1 MQNLIIGTAGHIDHG
16 KTSLIEALT
25 GYFGDETK
33 EEKERGI
40 TIDLSY
46 SNMQRESKNISFI
59 DVPGHEKLVKN
70 MVSGAFSFDAAL
82 IVIAAN
88 DGIMPQTIEHI
99 KVLNIVGLKQIIIAL
114 NKSDLADSNTLEQR
128 AEEIEEFFK
137 EYPNFEYKIIPTSIY
152 DEDSIENLK
161 EELFSLPPKEPT
173 KDAFFRY
180 YIDRIFSPKG
190 IGTVTTGTVLNGEV
204 KIGDKLN
211 IAELNK
217 PTTVKA
223 IQIHAKEHANAHSH
237 QRVALNL
244 DINYKKLQK
253 GYLLCSKGYFRGFNS
268 VDVAV
273 ESLSDTLPK
282 HGSEIVFVCGAKR
295 LNGNIYYY
303 PESNFAQIKFNEKIF
318 VRYGD
323 SYIILNSG
331 RVELG
336 GNILAPVFDPI
347 RKKDKVKILK
357 YLEQKDFVKA
367 FEQLTQNHKRGF
379 GLISSYQRFGIN
391 HEEAIKIALNC
402 KDIFIDEKELV
413 LYPKDTLDELYKI
426 IKSIYENNQNALLSP
441 NSINNRIKWASSAI
455 IAKVLNSL
463 LTENYLQF
471 NKGLYYKAG
480 IKLNS
485 VELELEDKIYNTI
498 KESNYTPPAPQN
510 IYSQLDIDTNE
521 GKSIL
526 NSLVKRKKIVKIAH
540 NIYID
545 EQAIIKIVNLMKNI
559 IKEHGFIDIKK
570 LRENTDLSR
579 KYCIAYLEY
588 LDNLNDIVKD
598 GDKRKLKY

>member
-1 MQNLIIGTAGHIDHG
+1 MQNLIVGTAGHIDHG

-46 SNMQRESKNISFI
+46 SNMQRDEKNISFI
-59 DVPGHEKLVKN
+59 DVPGHERLVKN

-82 IVIAAN
+82 IVIAAD

-99 KVLNIVGLKQIIIAL
+99 KVLNIVGLKQIIVAL
-114 NKSDLADSNTLEQR
+114 NKSDLVDSNTLNQKI
-128 AEEIEEFFK
+128 EEIKEFFK
-137 EYPNFEYKIIPTSIY
+137 EYPNFKYKIIPTSIY
-152 DEDSIENLK
+152 DEKSINNLK
-161 EELFSLPPKEPT
+161 DELFSLPPKEPT
-173 KDAFFRY
+173 GDPFFRY

-204 KIGDKLN
+204 KVGDKLN

-223 IQIHAKEHANAHSH
+223 IQIHAKERESAHSH

-268 VDVAV
+268 VDISV

-303 PESNFAQIKFNEKIF
+303 PQSNFAQIKFNEKIF
-318 VRYGD
+318 ARYSD
-323 SYIILNSG
+323 SYIVLNSG

-336 GNILAPVFDPI
+336 GKILAPVFDPI
-347 RKKDKVKILK
+347 RKKDKVEILK
-357 YLEQKDFVKA
+357 YLEQKDFVKV
-367 FEQLTQNHKRGF
+367 FELLTHNHKRGF

-391 HEEAIKIALNC
+391 HEEALKIAQHC
-402 KDIFIDEKELV
+402 RDIFIDEKELV
-413 LYPKDTLDELYKI
+413 LYPQTTLDELYKI
-426 IKSIYENNQNALLSP
+426 VKSIYENNQNALLSP
-441 NSINNRIKWASSAI
+441 NSIGSRIKWASSAI
-455 IAKVLNSL
+455 IAKVLNRL

-471 NKGLYYKAG
+471 SKGLYYKVG
-480 IKLNS
+480 
-485 VELELEDKIYNTI
+485 VELSSAKIELEDKIYNII
-498 KESNYTPPAPQN
+498 KKNNYTPPAPQN
-510 IYSQLDIDTNE
+510 IYSQLDIDAKE
-521 GKSIL
+521 GNAIL
-526 NSLVKRKKIVKIAH
+526 NKLAKRKKIVKIAH

-545 EQAIIKIVNLMKNI
+545 EQAIVKIVNLMKNI

-588 LDNLNDIVKD
+588 LDNLNDIIKD